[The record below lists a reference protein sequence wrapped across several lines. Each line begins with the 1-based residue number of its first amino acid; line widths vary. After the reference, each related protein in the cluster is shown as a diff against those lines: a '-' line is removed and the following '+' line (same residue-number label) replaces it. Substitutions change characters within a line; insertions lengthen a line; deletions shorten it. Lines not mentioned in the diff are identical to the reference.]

1 MYLFALIR
9 PDKQDFLMR
18 LQDNIAD
25 LVQSPGG
32 IPFAKYRAFRNSVRE
47 TDGPFRFVDGDLVE
61 RFLDCKAD
69 VQERVVAGLG
79 SSVEDTR
86 AMVEAL
92 RRLH

>member
-25 LVQSPGG
+25 FVQSPGG
-32 IPFAKYRAFRNSVRE
+32 IPFTKYRAFRNSVRE

-61 RFLDCKAD
+61 RFLDCAPD
-69 VQERVVAGLG
+69 VQEQIIVGLG